1 MGRLMRKILSQGKL
15 ATSIPPSTGP
25 HIMPRA
31 TKVARM
37 PMARPRSRAGNDSVI
52 MPMLLAMAAAQPTP
66 WTMRARIR
74 TSSEADSPHSNDPTV
89 KTITPSWNTP
99 TLPRTSPKR
108 PNGSIA
114 THVASRY
121 TELTNWMWS
130 RPTPSSFCITGNA
143 TVTTVESRHDINVM
157 MSTVN
162 RIAHLFLP
170 WVSPSRAMCSRRSC
184 SAVFSI
190 SILSSG
196 PTQKRGPNRLQTVA
210 IGVPPTESERK
221 VTEAFCQHRRLVR
234 TLA

>member
-1 MGRLMRKILSQGKL
+1 
-15 ATSIPPSTGP
+15 
-25 HIMPRA
+25 
-31 TKVARM
+31 
-37 PMARPRSRAGNDSVI
+37 
-52 MPMLLAMAAAQPTP
+52 
-66 WTMRARIR
+66 MRARIR
-74 TSSEADSPHSNDPTV
+74 TSSEPERPQSSEPAV

-121 TELTNWMWS
+121 TELTSWMRS

-170 WVSPSRAMCSRRSC
+170 WVSPSRAMCSRRNC

-196 PTQKRGPNRLQTVA
+196 LTQKTGPRSPANSRDWGPA
-210 IGVPPTESERK
+210 YGIGTKGHRSFLPASAPCTE
-221 VTEAFCQHRRLVR
+221 
-234 TLA
+234 LA